1 MIALAEN
8 KKVFFEYE
16 ILETYEAGII
26 LLGQEVKSIRLGHAQ
41 LAGSY
46 VVVKEEELWL
56 VGATVPPYQP
66 KNAPAD
72 YNPQR
77 PRKLLLQKSE
87 INYLLGKAQQKGLT
101 LVPIKMYTKHD
112 KIKLL
117 FGIARGRKKRG
128 KKELLKKRAVVREV
142 HRELRARG

>member
-66 KNAPAD
+66 KNAPPD

>member
-1 MIALAEN
+1 MITLAEN

>member
-117 FGIARGRKKRG
+117 FGIARKKTG
-128 KKELLKKRAVVREV
+128 KERIVKE
-142 HRELRARG
+142 ARGCQRSSQRIESKGMI

>member
-1 MIALAEN
+1 MATLAEN

-26 LLGQEVKSIRLGHAQ
+26 LIGHEVKSIRLGRAQ

-46 VVVKEEELWL
+46 VVVKDGEIWL

-72 YNPQR
+72 YDPQR
-77 PRKLLLQKSE
+77 PRKLLLQQSE

-101 LVPIKMYTKHD
+101 LVPIKMYTKYD
-112 KIKLL
+112 KIKLA
-117 FGIARGRKKRG
+117 FGIAKGRKKYG
-128 KKELLKKRAVVREV
+128 KKELLKKRDVTREV

>member
-66 KNAPAD
+66 KNAQAD

>member
-1 MIALAEN
+1 MPTLAEN

-26 LLGQEVKSIRLGHAQ
+26 LIGQEVKSIRLGHAQ

-46 VVVKEEELWL
+46 VVVKGGEIWL

-66 KNAPAD
+66 KNAPAEYD
-72 YNPQR
+72 PQR
-77 PRKLLLQKSE
+77 PRKLLLQQSE

-112 KIKLL
+112 KIKLA
-117 FGIARGRKKRG
+117 FGIAKGIKKRG
-128 KKELLKKRAVVREV
+128 KKELLKKRDVTREV

>member
-1 MIALAEN
+1 MATLAEN
-8 KKVFFEYE
+8 KKVFYEYE

-26 LLGQEVKSIRLGHAQ
+26 LIGQEVKSIRLSRIQ

-46 VVVKEEELWL
+46 VVIKNEELWL
-56 VGATVPPYQP
+56 IGATVPPYQP

-72 YNPQR
+72 YDPQR

-87 INYLLGKAQQKGLT
+87 IKYLIGKSQQKGLT
-101 LVPIKMYTKHD
+101 LIPIKVYTKQR
-112 KIKLL
+112 KIKLS
-117 FGIARGRKKRG
+117 FGIARGRKKHG
-128 KKELLKKRAVVREV
+128 KKELLKKRAVTREV